1 MTRLRRRAASPRSPI
16 TTAAVFLLL
25 LAGISGPLL
34 IVTWYELFT
43 LPVERADA
51 YHAELRALAHV
62 VAEGL
67 ADPLWNL
74 TPDAGAALAGAVFEN
89 DAISAIE
96 ITSDLRGPIYRR
108 QSTGFD
114 AEDDWQVTEEILYDG
129 QVIGAV
135 TLWHASSLEPFAGAG
150 RATHMVVVGIVQLA
164 FGIAIVIFVLRVA
177 QQSERN
183 RVLKESHKDLSDH
196 LTEVASSRRQFQL
209 VTDSLPVRILR
220 LDPQQVIRFVN
231 MPAAH
236 DQQREPRE
244 MVGRPLSEFYAP
256 DTVAA
261 MQPHIRRALDGDHHE
276 SDWVARPKAADEEE
290 KTYRDEWIPE
300 RDETGKV
307 SGLFWLSTDVTDE
320 RRRVRDERQSNQL
333 ASLGQLTG
341 GIAHDF
347 NNLLLVVRGNLELLG
362 DDVADRP
369 ELLDLL
375 SRAQGAVER
384 GARLTRQLLAF
395 ASNQVLAPVWVNVND
410 MLREFQELLSRT
422 LGDNVAV
429 ELDLAEGLPNV
440 RVDRAQLEAAIVN
453 LALNARDAM
462 PVGGRL
468 TLTTELQQTQV
479 ATRQGEPQDEY
490 VVVEA
495 TDTGEG
501 MTPEVMERV
510 FEPFYTTKDVGKG
523 TGLGLSMVYG
533 FVRQSNGAVTVKSEP
548 GVGTTF
554 RIFLP

>member
-1 MTRLRRRAASPRSPI
+1 MAR
-16 TTAAVFLLL
+16 
-25 LAGISGPLL
+25 
-34 IVTWYELFT
+34 
-43 LPVERADA
+43 
-51 YHAELRALAHV
+51 
-62 VAEGL
+62 
-67 ADPLWNL
+67 
-74 TPDAGAALAGAVFEN
+74 
-89 DAISAIE
+89 
-96 ITSDLRGPIYRR
+96 
-108 QSTGFD
+108 
-114 AEDDWQVTEEILYDG
+114 
-129 QVIGAV
+129 
-135 TLWHASSLEPFAGAG
+135 
-150 RATHMVVVGIVQLA
+150 
-164 FGIAIVIFVLRVA
+164 
-177 QQSERN
+177 QSERN
-183 RVLKESHKDLSDH
+183 RVLAESHGDLSTQ
-196 LTEVASSRRQFQL
+196 LAEVAGSRRQFQL

-231 MPAAH
+231 IPAAH

-276 SDWVARPKAADEEE
+276 SDWVARPKAPDDVE
-290 KTYRDEWIPE
+290 KIFSDEWIPE
-300 RDETGKV
+300 RDETGSI
-307 SGLFWLSTDVTDE
+307 SGLFWLSTDVTDQ
-320 RRRVRDERQSNQL
+320 RRRIREERQSNQL
-333 ASLGQLTG
+333 ESLGQLTG

-347 NNLLLVVRGNLELLG
+347 NNLLLVVGGNLELLG

-369 ELLDLL
+369 ELLDFL
-375 SRAQGAVER
+375 SRAQAAVER

-395 ASNQVLAPVWVNVND
+395 ASNQVLAPDWVDVND

-429 ELDLAEGLPNV
+429 GLDLADELPKV
-440 RVDRAQLEAAIVN
+440 RVDRAQLESAIIN

-462 PVGGRL
+462 PDGGRL

-479 ATRQGEPQDEY
+479 ATGPGEPQEEY

-495 TDTGEG
+495 TDTGVG

-533 FVRQSNGAVTVKSEP
+533 FVRQSNGTVTVRSEP
-548 GVGTTF
+548 GVGTSF
-554 RIFLP
+554 RILLPTVGSASPAPELASPVSANPGAAATAEDAAGPPAADGEALPRGSETVLAVDDSDDVRKIAVHILSGLGYRVLEASTAADALHVLSENRGGIDLVFSDVMMPGGMLGTDLARHARSLYPSLRVVLTSASEDAAPTGAEDFVFIIKPYRRSDLARTVRKILDRPA